1 MTIDKLRLR
10 DYRPRSMLRVP
21 VHDVRRPRFPVV
33 DEAAGLGATTWLIA
47 RDAAEAG
54 SIGGEVSLIGGGLH
68 ALARLPLLVHPAHA
82 LALSLALTRGRD
94 PDAPRHLGQVVILD
108 P

>member
-1 MTIDKLRLR
+1 
-10 DYRPRSMLRVP
+10 
-21 VHDVRRPRFPVV
+21 
-33 DEAAGLGATTWLIA
+33 
-47 RDAAEAG
+47 
-54 SIGGEVSLIGGGLH
+54 LH